1 MKIKNRIIIFF
12 IALIVSMTCFAQKR
26 IDKEIVVVKPY
37 EPTLSDVQKI
47 NILPAM
53 VDTVSIKPHFNY
65 VIKPKKFETDYTLRP
80 IKAANLVGEPLEKLY
95 KSYLRLGIGN
105 YLVPLAELNI
115 NSLRSR
121 DKSFGLYLKHN
132 SINGKLKL
140 ENDLKVPTG
149 FSENIIRIY
158 GKKIFRKTELSGIL
172 SPQYQ
177 GLKFYGYNPDI
188 DTVLNKKEIKQ
199 HYIFANAGLRFQSI
213 HKDSLHLNWDMTLD
227 YGFTVDHFKH
237 QEHAMRF
244 SSDMNKRYNNNVFGL
259 KAGFSYYLTDT
270 SIDSVNNTIIRVNP
284 WFAKTTSE
292 YAYRIGLNL
301 VTDFHGDDP
310 HFYFHPIAFLQI
322 KVIDKIMIPYF
333 GVEGMLQENYFGQIA
348 GENMYILPGLHVE
361 NTNQKINAF
370 IGIKGNYISRLGYHF
385 NFSYALVDHMYF
397 FVNDTA
403 DILGN
408 KFLVVYDNIEKI
420 NMMGEITYK
429 PIDKLS
435 FLLKGNY
442 YRYNLDS
449 LQYAWHTPGF
459 DLLLYGEYN
468 LKNKILLK
476 SNLFYIGSRYAMNP
490 VPGGDPLKLD
500 GYLDL
505 SVGLEYRYTKILSGF
520 IQLNNLLGMNQN
532 PWLYY
537 PSMRFNMLVGFTY
550 AL

>member
-1 MKIKNRIIIFF
+1 
-12 IALIVSMTCFAQKR
+12 
-26 IDKEIVVVKPY
+26 
-37 EPTLSDVQKI
+37 
-47 NILPAM
+47 

-65 VIKPKKFETDYTLRP
+65 AIQPKKFETAYILRP
-80 IKAANLVGEPLEKLY
+80 INAANLVGEPLEKLY
-95 KSYLRLGIGN
+95 KSYLRLGMGN

-140 ENDLKVPTG
+140 ANDLKVPTG

-158 GKKIFRKTELSGIL
+158 GKKIFRKSEFSGTL

-188 DTVLNKKEIKQ
+188 DTVLNKKEIEQ
-199 HYIFANAGLRFQSI
+199 YYLFADANLRFQST
-213 HKDSLHLNWDMTLD
+213 HEDSLHLNWNLRLN
-227 YGFTVDHFKH
+227 YGFTSDHFKN

-244 SSDMNKRYNNNVFGL
+244 SSDLNKLYKKNVFGL
-259 KAGFSYYLTDT
+259 KAGFAYYLTGT
-270 SIDSVNNTIIRVNP
+270 SIDSVNNAIIRVNP

-292 YAYRIGLNL
+292 YAYRIGLNF
-301 VTDFHGDDP
+301 VTDIHGDDP
-310 HFYFHPIAFLQI
+310 DFYFHPIAFLQI

-333 GVEGMLQENYFGQIA
+333 GIEGMLQENYFGQLA
-348 GENMYILPGLHVE
+348 RENIYIMPGLHVE
-361 NTNQKINAF
+361 NTNHKINAY
-370 IGIKGNYISRLGYHF
+370 IGIKGNYTSRISYHLNF
-385 NFSYALVDHMYF
+385 NYKLVDHMYF
-397 FVNDTA
+397 FINDTT
-403 DILGN
+403 DVLGN
-408 KFLVVYDNIEKI
+408 KFLVVYDNFERI
-420 NMMGEITYK
+420 NVMGEFTFK
-429 PIDKLS
+429 PIDKIS

-449 LQYAWHTPGF
+449 LQYAWHKPGF
-459 DLLLYGEYN
+459 DLMLYGDYN
-468 LKNKILLK
+468 LKNKILVK
-476 SNLFYIGSRYAMNP
+476 GNLFYVGSRYAMNP
-490 VPGGDPLKLD
+490 VPGNEPLKLD

-520 IQLNNLLGMNQN
+520 IQLNNLLGMNQT